1 MTTPNAVDT
10 TIRFKPSRA
19 GIIGLWD
26 YDDEEFVFA
35 DGRLVL
41 RGHNGSGKTKAL
53 EVLFPLVL
61 DGSIDARRL
70 DPFSGE
76 ERTMKSNL
84 LYRGQESNFGYVW
97 MEFTRSTPE
106 GRLLEAVTIG
116 IGLLAHKAKERPGR
130 VFFVTDGRVGLDFG
144 LLTADSRPLRKTE
157 LEKLIGKD
165 ALHATSTAYRDAI
178 DDRLFGLGRERYAQ
192 LINLLLQ
199 LRRPLLAKDLDPD
212 KLSATLT
219 AGLRPL
225 DEHLIKQAAG
235 DFENLAEIQDVL
247 DALIGADTAVQDFL
261 REYTAYMRVHAS
273 HRVDQITERL
283 RATAGHC
290 QKITDA
296 AQQRRDATA
305 ALAKAQAER
314 DTAAETA
321 KKTQAQLDGLKNHEA
336 IKGER
341 DLDELRARVSAEE
354 RAVQETATNLTGAQK
369 HVAKLEE
376 EAERFAERL
385 TTAEKTAGRHVT
397 ALLEHA
403 RHAGIPID
411 DDPLD
416 LAEDVR
422 TQAAARATTRRH
434 DIGVV
439 QGHLSRY
446 QDAASAQK
454 TAQDALDKAETE
466 VSERELESDAAARAL
481 ANTRTQAAA
490 ELAAFTNR
498 WMGADP
504 HAVLGPED
512 SALLTRALATA
523 DEPGATSLQEVFH
536 NATDER
542 RTQAR
547 RHQDALQ
554 LRYDE
559 TDTTLEATRAE
570 RASVAAQR
578 DDAPPPSDLRPAD
591 RTDRPGAPLWQ
602 LVRFADHLSSEYTA
616 AIEGALYGAGL
627 LTAWVHPHPS
637 ATRQAVADQE
647 ADGFL
652 YPLPPEQRPSGRT
665 LANVLVPEEQEHVEA
680 QAISAVL
687 ASIALAD
694 DLAMS
699 NPGTHH
705 DSAATV
711 STRGQFS
718 LGVHRGAHP
727 KHQPEYIGAT
737 ARAARRRERLNAYD
751 AAITGLEST
760 LKTLT
765 ADLQHAAGNLAAFA
779 TARAQLPS
787 TTSIVTAAQQ
797 VVIAANKATDARS
810 RLTTASKV
818 LDNAIAEAHERKRQ
832 LHKSAAALKLP
843 TDTEGL
849 KAVDHALRDLTT
861 AAAALETT
869 RSSITDLRKDLT
881 DRRNTVDEQTAVC
894 QEQAEALEA
903 RRIDHTALAERLRKQ
918 EETLGAPL
926 RRIHEEINTLKRQ
939 LEDAQN
945 AYRQAD
951 KDHSAQQL
959 ALAGADKALQYLHE
973 ALATAVAEQLRTAA
987 ALQPYSRPDLLR
999 VLGATTNSNWTPTEL
1014 WPTADQAAEDLMVR
1028 LTAPSTDLKPE
1039 AGARGALPDATCAL
1053 YDALDEATRGRTATD
1068 SALKSTASKLSTAL
1082 STLESALASSDQGYH
1097 FEWEPDGDIIL
1108 ARVRDND
1115 GPAPIVDFAVRLA
1128 EQVADQK
1135 VLLEERERTVLE
1147 DTLLTGLA
1155 QQVHSRTIEARDL
1168 VRDMDADTRAKPM
1181 SSGTRVGIRWVQSDN
1196 LTDSQRA
1203 VNKLLEKDARA
1214 LGPAGLAELR
1224 SHLRSQIRAAQAR
1237 DRRKTY
1243 QQIISQVLDYRSW
1256 RRFELLLSRPG
1267 GKEDKL
1273 TRSKHSQMSGGEK
1286 SASIHLPLFAAAN
1299 AQYGSAHPTCPRLIA
1314 LDEAFAGIDERYRP
1328 DLLAL
1333 TVKFDLDLFMTGHDL
1348 WITYPSV
1355 PRISHYDMLHDE
1367 ATHTVSAMLML
1378 WDGEQ
1383 IHDDLGYPGSD
1394 ELAADILGF
1403 TPRRHAPVSDGLLT
1417 DINPDTD
1424 LDDLTEGQDDEE

>member
-1 MTTPNAVDT
+1 MTTPTSGET

-97 MEFTRSTPE
+97 MEFTRSTPG

-130 VFFVTDGRVGLDFG
+130 VFFVTDGRVGVDFG

-178 DDRLFGLGRERYAQ
+178 DERLFGLGRERYAQ

-261 REYTAYMRVHAS
+261 REYTAYMRVHAR
-273 HRVDQITERL
+273 HRVDQVAERL
-283 RATAGHC
+283 LATAGHC
-290 QKITDA
+290 QKITEA
-296 AQQRRDATA
+296 AQQRQDATA
-305 ALAKAQAER
+305 ALAKAKAAR
-314 DTAAETA
+314 NRAAEQE
-321 KKTQAQLDGLKNHEA
+321 KKTQARLDGLKNHEA

-341 DLDELRARVSAEE
+341 DLDELRARVGAEGRTIRDTE
-354 RAVQETATNLTGAQK
+354 TTLTRAQE
-369 HVAKLEE
+369 HVAKLGE
-376 EAERFAERL
+376 EADRLAERL
-385 TTAEKTAGRHVT
+385 TTTEKSAERHVA

-403 RHAGIPID
+403 RHAGIRID

-416 LAEDVR
+416 LAKDVK

-434 DIGVV
+434 DIHVV
-439 QGHLSRY
+439 QGHLNRY
-446 QDAASAQK
+446 QDAAGAQK
-454 TAQDALDKAETE
+454 TAQGAVDKAEAE
-466 VSERELESDAAARAL
+466 VAERDLESDRAARTL
-481 ANTRTQAAA
+481 ADTRVQAAT

-498 WMGADP
+498 WTGSDP
-504 HAVLGPED
+504 HAVLGPD
-512 SALLTRALATA
+512 GAALLAQALATA
-523 DEPGATSLQEVFH
+523 DDPGATSLQEAFH

-547 RHQDALQ
+547 RHHDALQ
-554 LRYDE
+554 LQHAE
-559 TDTTLEATRAE
+559 ISTTLETTRAE

-578 DDAPPPSDLRPAD
+578 DDAPPSSDLRPAD

-602 LVRFADHLSSEYTA
+602 LVRFAEHLSPEHTA
-616 AIEGALYGAGL
+616 ALEGALYGAGL

-637 ATRQAVADQE
+637 ATHRAVADQE

-652 YPLPPEQRPSGRT
+652 HPLPPEQRPAGRT
-665 LANVLVPEEQEHVEA
+665 LAGVLVPEEQEHVEA

-687 ASIALAD
+687 ASIALTD
-694 DLAMS
+694 DLAT
-699 NPGTHH
+699 PGPHT
-705 DSAATV
+705 DQDPGAIV

-751 AAITGLEST
+751 AAIAGLEST
-760 LKTLT
+760 LETLT

-787 TTSIVTAAQQ
+787 TTGIVTAAQQ
-797 VVIAANKATDARS
+797 VVIAANKATDARG
-810 RLTTASKV
+810 RLTTAGKA

-843 TDTEGL
+843 ADTEGL
-849 KAVDHALRDLTT
+849 KAVDLALRDLTT

-869 RSSITDLRKDLT
+869 RSTITDLRKDLT
-881 DRRNTVDEQTAVC
+881 DRRNTVDEQTAAC
-894 QEQAEALEA
+894 QEQAEALEE
-903 RRIDHTALAERLRKQ
+903 RRIDHTALAERLQKQ

-939 LEDAQN
+939 HEDAQN

-973 ALATAVAEQLRTAA
+973 ALAEQLRTAA

-999 VLGATTNSNWTPTEL
+999 ILGANTVSNWTPTEL
-1014 WPTADQAAEDLMVR
+1014 WPTAGQAAEDLMVR

-1082 STLESALASSDQGYH
+1082 STLENALASSDQGYH

-1115 GPAPIVDFAVRLA
+1115 GPAPVVDFAVRLA

-1181 SSGTRVGIRWVQSDN
+1181 SSGARVGIRWVQSDN

-1267 GKEDKL
+1267 GKEEKL

-1403 TPRRHAPVSDGLLT
+1403 TPRRHTPVSDGLLT